1 MDYSKY
7 LSDGG
12 NPYNDR
18 VVRAKAFLK
27 EMNRRDA
34 KKMADK
40 IAATQK
46 KQAEKNKR
54 MGMDKPAVYKPK
66 PTPPP
71 KKDDKIK
78 CYTKTANDG
87 HRYVT
92 CDDKKKKKKKLR
104 RKRLVIVDKPKPV
117 ARLLASTVRPPPP
130 APPFQPDFVR
140 QFNLDPISKRNADM
154 KAARAAVAKAQA
166 LRYGGY

>member
-1 MDYSKY
+1 MSINQADLKREF
-7 LSDGG
+7 G
-12 NPYNDR
+12 NDR
-18 VVRAKAFLK
+18 LAIARAFLK
-27 EMNRRDA
+27 RSKINRAKRDA
-34 KKMADK
+34 DEMADK

-71 KKDDKIK
+71 KKDDKLK
-78 CYTKTANDG
+78 CYTLTANDG

-92 CDDKKKKKKKLR
+92 CDDKNKKKKKKLSKKKLKN
-104 RKRLVIVDKPKPV
+104 KRLVIVDKPVNKSV
-117 ARLLASTVRPPPP
+117 
-130 APPFQPDFVR
+130 PFQPDFER
-140 QFNLDPISKRNADM
+140 ELNLDPMSKRDADM
-154 KAARAAVAKAQA
+154 KAARSAVAKAQA

>member
-7 LSDGG
+7 QKYLHVGG
-12 NPYNDR
+12 FFHDSNLL
-18 VVRAKAFLK
+18 AKEFLK
-27 EMNRRDA
+27 EE
-34 KKMADK
+34 MADK

-71 KKDDKIK
+71 KKDNKLK
-78 CYTKTANDG
+78 CYTLTANDG
-87 HRYVT
+87 HKYVT
-92 CDDKKKKKKKLR
+92 CDDKNKKKLSKKKLKN
-104 RKRLVIVDKPKPV
+104 KRLVIVDKPKPK
-117 ARLLASTVRPPPP
+117 ARLLASTIRPPPP
-130 APPFQPDFVR
+130 PPPPFQPDFER
-140 QFNLDPISKRNADM
+140 ELNLDPMSKRDADM
-154 KAARAAVAKAQA
+154 KAARSAVAKAQA